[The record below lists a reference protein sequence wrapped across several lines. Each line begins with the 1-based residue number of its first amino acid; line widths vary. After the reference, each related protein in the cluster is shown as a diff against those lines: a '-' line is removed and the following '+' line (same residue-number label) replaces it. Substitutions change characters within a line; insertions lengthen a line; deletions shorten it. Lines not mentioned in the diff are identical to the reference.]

1 MKTLVYQPKLTKLT
15 GSINAALLM
24 SQLEF
29 WFKNQSGK
37 PFYKFLEPC
46 HHAAYREGDS
56 WQEEL
61 AVSTTEFRSAF
72 KRIGVAYK
80 SKKAFLESPDRFRG
94 KYYASYY
101 DRIRKMTFYYRNDT
115 AVEAVFKAIYP
126 MKTADT
132 KKQNQ
137 RQAKS
142 SQQQELS
149 GKQSKSIRKDQMSAL
164 PEIESIG
171 SPNEKKQDGLYIEN
185 KQIRHHLRR
194 HREEQNESIH
204 YTKVCE
210 LYNTYLGAYL
220 GYCKNLENEEKQ
232 NLNKLWPKL
241 EGRTEQF
248 ELAFKKVS
256 QSTLLCS
263 KNPTEKR
270 WRASLSWLLEKEH
283 LLEVLE
289 GIYDDRKMEVTLCNG
304 SNISA
309 KSFNCGNRSQS
320 GF

>member
-1 MKTLVYQPKLTKLT
+1 MRTLVYQPKLTKLA
-15 GSINAALLM
+15 GSINASLLM
-24 SQLEF
+24 GQLEF
-29 WFKNQSGK
+29 WFKTQSGK
-37 PFYKFLEPC
+37 TFYKFLEPC
-46 HHAAYREGDS
+46 RHAAYREGDS

-61 AVSTTEFRSAF
+61 AMSPTEFRMAF

-80 SKKAFLESPDRFRG
+80 SKKAFLESKDRFQG

-101 DRIRKMTFYYRNDT
+101 DRIRKMTFYYRND
-115 AVEAVFKAIYP
+115 AVVEAVFKAINSV
-126 MKTADT
+126 KEVES

-137 RQAKS
+137 SQTQS
-142 SQQQELS
+142 SQKQDLS
-149 GKQSKSIRKDQMSAL
+149 EKQDRSIRKKQISTL
-164 PEIESIG
+164 PEIESMV
-171 SPNEKKQDGLYIEN
+171 SPNEEPRDGLYIEN